1 MREEERWEGAI
12 TTKGKRRRKGGR
24 PGVGECLSK
33 ERRTKNA
40 TGTVEVAQKRKGMW
54 KREGAFRMKCLLCN
68 NHASTRP
75 STTRAWQRSM
85 NNSNYY

>member
-40 TGTVEVAQKRKGMW
+40 TGTVEVAQKRKGTQ
-54 KREGAFRMKCLLCN
+54 KRKGAFKRKGLLCN
-68 NHASTRP
+68 NHAPTRP
-75 STTRAWQRSM
+75 STTSVWQRSR
-85 NNSNYY
+85 NDSHYY